1 MNELIVIKDKV
12 DEWTRWTSE
21 RVRQV
26 NELIVIKDKVT
37 EEHTT
42 IIIKPYL
49 PPIFKVNM
57 AYYSNQSNFVTN

>member
-1 MNELIVIKDKV
+1 M
-12 DEWTRWTSE
+12 
-21 RVRQV
+21 

-57 AYYSNQSNFVTN
+57 AYYGNQSNFVTN